1 MIDTALLR
9 TNPDLVRSTA
19 RQRAAAVDLDRIVE
33 LDAELRQVSARAG
46 VLRAQQRRQSMSR
59 EQADVDAARMLQDE
73 LRAVTEEVRAL
84 QATRDGL
91 WARLPNLLP
100 DDTPAGVDGSA
111 NVELRRVGV
120 PVTPDEARCH
130 DTVGAAL
137 RILDPTRGADAAV
150 EGFSC
155 WRGDGARLAWA
166 VFTHAQS
173 LLLARGFTPML
184 TSRPV
189 IGYYTDQILDAAD
202 LPIRVCAFAPSF
214 GGSAGGF
221 GGSAG
226 DDAAGDADRGAYPA
240 HQVEQIVLCRPADSA
255 HWFDECQR
263 NVEDILR
270 DLELPYR
277 VARVCVGALDPPAHK
292 AYETG
297 SWFPG
302 AGAYRKTHSNS
313 HFTDYQ
319 ARRCKIRYL
328 DRGRVAQPHTLA
340 ATGVTD
346 RAVLAILENHARSD
360 GSVRIPEALRPY
372 LGGQDLIGP
381 NTTRTT
387 CV

>member
-9 TNPDLVRSTA
+9 TAPDLVRRTA
-19 RQRAAAVDLDRIVE
+19 KQRDAAVDLDRIVE
-33 LDAELRQVSARAG
+33 LDAELRQVTARFG
-46 VLRAQQRRQSMSR
+46 VLRAQQRRHSMSR
-59 EQADVDAARMLQDE
+59 EQVDVDAARVLQDE
-73 LRAVTEEVRAL
+73 LRTVTEEVRAL
-84 QATRDGL
+84 QETRDGL

-100 DDTPAGVDGSA
+100 DDTPAGVDDSG
-111 NVELRRVGV
+111 NVELRRAGD
-120 PVTPDEARCH
+120 PVAADETRCH

-137 RILDPTRGADAAV
+137 GVLDLTRGADVAV
-150 EGFSC
+150 KGVSY

-173 LLLARGFTPML
+173 LLLARRFTPMM
-184 TSRPV
+184 TSHTV
-189 IGYYTDQILDAAD
+189 IGYYDNQILNAED
-202 LPIRVCAFAPSF
+202 LPIRVCAFTPCFLS
-214 GGSAGGF
+214 SADN
-221 GGSAG
+221 SAA
-226 DDAAGDADRGAYPA
+226 DNSSTDDADRGAYRA
-240 HQVEQIVLCRPADSA
+240 DQFHQIEQIVLCRPEDSE

-277 VARVCVGALDPPAHK
+277 VARVCVGALEAPAHK

-302 AGAYRKTHSNS
+302 VGTYRKTHSNS

-346 RAVLAILENHARSD
+346 RVVLAILENHARPD

-372 LGGQDLIGP
+372 LGDQELIEP
-381 NTTRTT
+381 KPTRTN
-387 CV
+387 

>member
-9 TNPDLVRSTA
+9 TDPDLLRRTVK
-19 RQRAAAVDLDRIVE
+19 QRDAAVDLDRIVAV
-33 LDAELRQVSARAG
+33 DDELRQVTARSS
-46 VLRAQQRRQSMSR
+46 VLRAQQRRHHMSR
-59 EQADVDAARMLQDE
+59 DKADADAALALADE
-73 LRAVTEEVRAL
+73 VRAVAEKVRAL
-84 QATRDGL
+84 QELRESMLA
-91 WARLPNLLP
+91 WIPNLLP
-100 DDTPAGVDGSA
+100 DDTPAGVDASG
-111 NVELRRVGV
+111 NVEVRRGGD
-120 PVTPDEARCH
+120 PVAADETRCH

-137 RILDPTRGADAAV
+137 GVLGPGRGAEAED
-150 EGFSC
+150 FSY

-173 LLLARGFTPML
+173 FLRARGFTPMM
-184 TSRPV
+184 TSHTV
-189 IGYYTDQILDAAD
+189 IGYYSDQILNAEE
-202 LPIRVCAFAPSF
+202 LPIRVCAFAPCF
-214 GGSAGGF
+214 GRSA
-221 GGSAG
+221 
-226 DDAAGDADRGAYPA
+226 DADWVYHA
-240 HQVEQIVLCRPADSA
+240 HQVEQIVLCRPEDSG

-277 VARVCVGALDPPAHK
+277 VARVCVGDLGAPAHK
-292 AYETG
+292 EYETG

-302 AGAYRKTHSNS
+302 IGAYQKTHLNS

-346 RAVLAILENHARSD
+346 RAMLAILENHAQPD

-372 LGGQDLIGP
+372 LGGQDLIERP
-381 NTTRTT
+381 
-387 CV
+387 